1 MIEAKINYLDV
12 HVSFLIFL
20 HFNFY
25 LISFI
30 YFFTNPVITSPDSI
44 QLDRIHSYLSYWS

>member
-1 MIEAKINYLDV
+1 MSEAKVNYLDV

-25 LISFI
+25 LISF
-30 YFFTNPVITSPDSI
+30 YLFFYEPNDYQSWLRPI
-44 QLDRIHSYLSYWS
+44 R